1 MASWFKGL
9 KAKLL
14 LLVAMPVMLVA
25 GLTTYSYTIEKRL
38 GQEIEQANRTRLP
51 LASFSGEMQTNIN
64 ASLRFFWTAYGSTD
78 SKSRT
83 DFVARGMKSLES
95 YDESA
100 RGYEALPRS
109 EWAIAIY
116 KEIKPK
122 WQLGEASLKDAYKL
136 LEVGTKE
143 SDDKAREM
151 VVTLVRPNF
160 NLVEAGLNELDTKR
174 LEAAKESTI
183 KAEKEAEAS
192 VVYMVCAALFG
203 SALVATFGAFTAHR
217 LAQTL
222 TESADG
228 IAKSVHQ
235 FSSASSQLSSASQTL
250 SAGSSQAASSL
261 EETVASLEELS
272 SMVARN
278 AENSK
283 EAGSLSISAR
293 GSAEEGENEVKSL
306 VSAMQE
312 IAQSSKKIEEI
323 INVIDDIA
331 FQTNLLA
338 LNAAVEAA
346 RAGEQGKGFAVV
358 AEAVR
363 NLAQRSGEAA
373 KDINGLIKESVERV
387 ERGGTIAE
395 RSGSMLRTIVSNV
408 KKVADLNHE
417 IASASQEQ
425 ATGLSQISKAM
436 NQLDQ
441 ATQSNA
447 ASAEETASAGEELSA
462 EAASLK
468 DIVAR
473 LTFVIEG
480 ESRTLVGAPPVH
492 VAAKKVAFS
501 QNTTPSGNVLAF
513 SRSAEQPKS
522 MKAAEAIPFEDDAPR
537 KVGNLNGF

>member
-1 MASWFKGL
+1 MTSWFKGL

-14 LLVAMPVMLVA
+14 LLVVIPIALIA

-64 ASLRFFWTAYGSTD
+64 ASLRFFWTAFGATD
-78 SKSRT
+78 AKARAE
-83 DFVARGMKSLES
+83 FLARGTKALEA
-95 YDESA
+95 YDTA
-100 RGYEALPRS
+100 AKGYEALPRS

-116 KEIKPK
+116 KDIKPK
-122 WQLGEASLKDAYKL
+122 WQIGESSLREAYKL
-136 LEVGTKE
+136 LEAGTKE
-143 SDDKAREM
+143 GDEKAREL
-151 VVTLVRPNF
+151 VVTSVRPNF
-160 NLVEAGLNELDTKR
+160 NLVEAGLNDLDTKR
-174 LEAAKESTI
+174 LEAAKESTL

-192 VVYMVCAALFG
+192 ILYMVCAAIFG
-203 SALVATFGAFTAHR
+203 SAIVGAFGAYTAQR
-217 LAQTL
+217 LAQAL

-283 EAGSLSISAR
+283 EAGSLSVSAR
-293 GSAEEGENEVKSL
+293 SSAEEGENEVKTL

-387 ERGGTIAE
+387 ERGGEIAE
-395 RSGSMLRTIVSNV
+395 RSGTMLRTIVSNV

-480 ESRTLVGAPPVH
+480 ESRALVSGGPV
-492 VAAKKVAFS
+492 ATSAKKAAYS
-501 QNTTPSGNVLAF
+501 QNVTPSGKVLAF
-513 SRSAEQPKS
+513 SRPSEQPKS
-522 MKAAEAIPFEDDAPR
+522 MKAAEAIPFEEEAPR